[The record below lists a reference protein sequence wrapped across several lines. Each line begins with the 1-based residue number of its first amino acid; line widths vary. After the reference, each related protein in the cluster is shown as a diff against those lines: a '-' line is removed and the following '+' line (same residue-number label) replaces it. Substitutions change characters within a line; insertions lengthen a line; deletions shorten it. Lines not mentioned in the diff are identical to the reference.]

1 MTESS
6 ALLRFARHNTAMSA
20 PASSPDLPLTD
31 HAAAVL
37 HLSRDPL
44 LAQIIAQ
51 VGSLPVLTP
60 TSDPFGTLV
69 RSVNGQQLSVK
80 AAASIHGRLVAALG
94 QSVLGQ
100 PALGQPVSGSE
111 AGPPTTVTAEAL
123 LSVDGETLRSF
134 GLSWAKVRTVQALA
148 AAALDGRVDFAHLS
162 TLPDEAVIAALIP
175 LPGIGR
181 WTVEMFLMFALARP
195 DVFSMGDLALRQGLT
210 RLHPHT
216 PPAEVLEGWAP
227 YRTLAARYVWAENH
241 RVKGG
246 GEPVVG

>member
-1 MTESS
+1 MS
-6 ALLRFARHNTAMSA
+6 ALA
-20 PASSPDLPLTD
+20 PLPDLPLTD
-31 HAAAVL
+31 HAAALV
-37 HLSRDPL
+37 HLSRDSL
-44 LAQIIAQ
+44 LAQVIAQ
-51 VGSLPVLTP
+51 VGDLPVLAP
-60 TSDPFGTLV
+60 TSDPFGTLI

-94 QSVLGQ
+94 QA
-100 PALGQPVSGSE
+100 ALGEPDAETGVP
-111 AGPPTTVTAEAL
+111 ATVTPEAL
-123 LSVDGETLRSF
+123 LAAEGETLRSF

-162 TLPDEAVIAALIP
+162 TLPDEAVISALIP

-210 RLHPHT
+210 RLHPQT
-216 PPAEVLEGWAP
+216 PPAEVLESWAP

-246 GEPVVG
+246 GEPVAG